1 MQTNLSSVTNG
12 SGAYLYLTDIGATNP
27 DGTPNSAGQIYAY
40 TVGASCALNA
50 VVNSPFYNGQLSS
63 VARNPVWTLTEA
75 RNSKFVY
82 VLNQSNSDSSQV
94 NSSITAF
101 SIDANGN
108 LTPLGGANPFAV
120 GSGPTCMV
128 EDPTNKYLY
137 TSNSVD
143 GTITGLKLN
152 LSDGTLGPL
161 QHGSSFS
168 AVTHASCLA
177 VSGATS

>member
-1 MQTNLSSVTNG
+1 MRAELRRLPGIFTLSV
-12 SGAYLYLTDIGATNP
+12 
-27 DGTPNSAGQIYAY
+27 GTG
-40 TVGASCALNA
+40 CALNT
-50 VVNSPFYNGQLSS
+50 VVGSPVYNGQASS
-63 VARNPVWTLTEA
+63 PARNPVWTLTEA

-82 VLNQSNSDSSQV
+82 VLNQSNSNASQS

-101 SIDANGN
+101 SIDSTGR
-108 LTPLGGANPFAV
+108 LTPLGGSDNPFAV

-143 GTITGLKLN
+143 GTVTGLKLN
-152 LSDGTLGPL
+152 LSTGELGPL
-161 QHGSSFS
+161 QHGSSFT